1 MRPLN
6 GKFVFLDP
14 IGKRWSRTRFIA
26 LLAAVAVFIGALL
39 FVRSLLIIP
48 RLTPP
53 AALQNFDTRLKVIE
67 NQSDRGVPESKPLW
81 MRFSRSLFKP
91 PQTSSPL
98 ADAPVRLA
106 FTVSWDPGSYRSF
119 EQHAAQFTHVCP
131 EWFSLVDGLG
141 TIRSKPDLDIK
152 RMAAGRGVALMPL
165 LRNLTG
171 DDWQP
176 EAVESLADGPDERR
190 ERFMQS
196 LIKKLQEAE
205 AAGLVVE
212 WGHLDPAYEPQVT
225 ALLQFMAQVLHAKG
239 MQIWL
244 CVPMGLE
251 LKVFDLENLA
261 PYMDRFIA
269 MLHDETGEDD
279 PPGPLASQA
288 WYEGWM
294 DTVTAYG
301 QPHQWVAGIGVYGYD
316 WMDGEKQAETLGFS
330 DVMSRAGRSGLRQC
344 LFQQPSANPRFVYE
358 EAGKTHTVWFLD
370 AATFLNQLRAAQRKA
385 LGGFALS
392 RMGTEDPGI
401 WEAIRLAQQPVL
413 QTADLEGLGVIRT
426 DAEATHIGRGE
437 FLTIE
442 EGQADGM
449 RRMRLDLDGRVTAQY
464 ETFPLYLT
472 VCHQGQGAR
481 DMVTLSFDDGPDPR
495 WTPLILD
502 ILKARGVK
510 AAFFM
515 VGKKVDE
522 NPDILRRIYAEGHE
536 IGVHTYTHPNLA
548 EVSDE
553 RVRLELNATQW
564 LIEKITGHSTLLF
577 RPPYKADTRPESP
590 EEILPIQAAQELG
603 YITVTNA
610 IDSEDWTRPG
620 VAGILRA
627 VKKARNDGSI
637 ILLHDAGG
645 DRRQTVA
652 ALPLILDWLYE
663 RGDRVVPLSTLLELP
678 PEQLMPA
685 QLQIEQGMARMV
697 AHRGFDVLHAAEE
710 LIWAFA
716 IVATLMVVL
725 RTTVIA
731 VLAAEH
737 RRKPRGAAALSATS
751 FYPPVSVILPAFNEA
766 KVIGRTLDA
775 LLASEYSGP
784 LEVLVVDDGSSD
796 YTAAI
801 VAQIANRDNR
811 LRLIQQPNQGKAAA
825 LRTGLAAARQEII
838 ITLDA
843 DTQFAPQAIGCLAAH
858 FQDERVA
865 AVSGHVKV
873 GNLRTFIARCQE
885 LEYICGFNLDR
896 RAYHQLNCITVVP
909 GAISAL
915 RRSAVVAAGG
925 ISDDTLA
932 EDTDLTLSFHRLGW
946 RINYEANARA
956 WTEAP
961 ETVRSL
967 LRQRFRWAFGT
978 LQCLWKHRDLLFQP
992 RRGAL
997 GFFSLPGVW
1006 FYQILLVAMV
1016 PLVDSLLILSLL
1028 FGGGSAVWI
1037 YFAVFLMMDLAL
1049 AFLACALDG
1058 EPLIR
1063 AWVCLPMR
1071 LLFRPLL
1078 GWVIWK
1084 SIFKAIKGAWV
1095 GWGKLERTASVGA
1108 LTREQRP

>member
-1 MRPLN
+1 M
-6 GKFVFLDP
+6 
-14 IGKRWSRTRFIA
+14 RFIV
-26 LLAAVAVFIGALL
+26 LLVAIAVFIGALL

-53 AALQNFDTRLKVIE
+53 AALQKFNTRLKVIE
-67 NQSDRGVPESKPLW
+67 NQVRPEAPESKPLW
-81 MRFSRSLFKP
+81 KRFSRPLFHP
-91 PQTSSPL
+91 PNSNSGL
-98 ADAPVRLA
+98 ADAQVRLA
-106 FTVSWDPGSYRSF
+106 FTVSWDPDSHRSF

-141 TIRSKPDLDIK
+141 TIQSAPDPVVQQ
-152 RMAAGRGVALMPL
+152 MAAERGVALMPL
-165 LRNLTG
+165 LRNLT
-171 DDWQP
+171 DDGWQP
-176 EAVESLADGPDERR
+176 EAVESLANGPPERR
-190 ERFMQS
+190 RRFAQR
-196 LIKKLQEAE
+196 LIKELQESDAS
-205 AAGLVVE
+205 GLVVE
-212 WGHLDPAYEPQVT
+212 WGHLDPTYGPQVT
-225 ALLQFMAQVLHAKG
+225 ALLQSIAQALHAKG
-239 MQIWL
+239 LQIWL
-244 CVPMGLE
+244 CIPMGLE
-251 LKVFDLENLA
+251 LKVFDLEKLA
-261 PYMDRFIA
+261 PWMDRFVA

-288 WYEGWM
+288 WFEGWM

-301 QPHQWVAGIGVYGYD
+301 RSSQWVAAIGAYGYD
-316 WMDGEKQAETLGFS
+316 WADGDSQAETLGFA

-358 EAGKTHTVWFLD
+358 ETGKTHTVWFLD
-370 AATFLNQLRAAQRKA
+370 AATFLNQLRSAQRKT

-392 RMGTEDPGI
+392 RLGTEDPGI
-401 WEAIRLAQQPVL
+401 WEAIKLAQQPNL
-413 QTADLEGLGVIRT
+413 KAADLERLSLIQADSV
-426 DAEATHIGRGE
+426 ATHIGKGE

-442 EGQADGM
+442 EGHAGGL
-449 RRMRLDLDGRVTAQY
+449 RRMQIDRDGRVTAQY

-472 VCHQGQGAR
+472 VCHQGHGAQ
-481 DMVTLSFDDGPDPR
+481 DAVTLSFDDGPDPR
-495 WTPLILD
+495 WTPRILD
-502 ILKARGVK
+502 ILKTRGVK

-515 VGKKVDE
+515 VGKKVEE
-522 NPDILRRIYAEGHE
+522 NPDIVRRMYAEGHE
-536 IGVHTYTHPNLA
+536 LGVHTYTHPNLA

-553 RVRLELNATQW
+553 RVQLELNATQW
-564 LIEKITGHSTLLF
+564 LIEKVTGHSTVLF

-590 EEILPIQAAQELG
+590 EEILPIKAAQELG

-620 VAGILRA
+620 VAGILHA
-627 VKKARNDGSI
+627 VKAARDEGNI

-652 ALPLILDWLYE
+652 ALPMILDWLYE
-663 RGDRVVPLSTLLELP
+663 RGDRVVPLSTLLALP

-685 QLQIEQGMARMV
+685 QLHQDQEMARMV
-697 AHRGFDVLHAAEE
+697 TRRGFDVLHAAEE
-710 LIWAFA
+710 LIWAFT

-731 VLAAEH
+731 VLAAGH
-737 RRKPRGAAALSATS
+737 RRRPRGAAVLTATS
-751 FYPPVSVILPAFNEA
+751 FCPPVSVVLPAFNEE

-775 LLASEYSGP
+775 LLASDYSGP

-796 YTAAI
+796 GTAAI
-801 VAQIANRDNR
+801 VAQIAARDER

-825 LRTGLAAARQEII
+825 LRTGLAAARQAII
-838 ITLDA
+838 VTLDA
-843 DTQFAPQAIGCLAAH
+843 DTQFAPQAIGRLVAH

-915 RRSAVVAAGG
+915 RRSAVLAAGG

-946 RINYEANARA
+946 RVHYEAHAHA

-961 ETVRSL
+961 ESVAAL

-992 RRGAL
+992 RYGAL
-997 GFFSLPGVW
+997 GLFSLPGVW
-1006 FYQILLVAMV
+1006 FFQIFLVAMV
-1016 PLVDSLLILSLL
+1016 PMVDGLLILSLL
-1028 FGGGSAVWI
+1028 FGGGSAVWV
-1037 YFAVFLMMDLAL
+1037 YFAVFLIMDLAL
-1049 AFLACALDG
+1049 ALLACALDG
-1058 EPLIR
+1058 MPLRR
-1063 AWVCLPMR
+1063 AWICLPMR

-1078 GWVIWK
+1078 GWVVWK
-1084 SIFKAIKGAWV
+1084 SILKAIKGAWV
-1095 GWGKLERTASVGA
+1095 GWGKLERTASVGT
-1108 LTREQRP
+1108 LHKELHP